1 MFARKK
7 IAKILSK
14 KKLSSLIFEIID
26 AGGGGGD
33 EHRVL
38 YVSSHGFRAF
48 TAVVNTEDQT
58 KFVTTFFMFFSL
70 CKILRFCLLR
80 NFVWFAYH

>member
-7 IAKILSK
+7 VRKKLQT
-14 KKLSSLIFEIID
+14 KKLSTLIFLIID

-38 YVSSHGFRAF
+38 HVDFYDFGAI
-48 TAVVNTEDQT
+48 TAVVNTEGST
-58 KFVTTFFMFFSL
+58 NFVTTNFTFFSFCKNLRFFM
-70 CKILRFCLLR
+70 LRK
-80 NFVWFAYH
+80 FVWFAYH